1 MTTEAKMYT
10 LVLTEAEMDTLYNAI
25 RNYYD
30 FADSVEELDKLE
42 ELEQKVYEVSKN
54 D

>member
-1 MTTEAKMYT
+1 MTKAKTYT

-30 FADSVEELDKLE
+30 FVDNEEELDKLE
-42 ELEQKVYEVSKN
+42 ELEQKVYKASKN